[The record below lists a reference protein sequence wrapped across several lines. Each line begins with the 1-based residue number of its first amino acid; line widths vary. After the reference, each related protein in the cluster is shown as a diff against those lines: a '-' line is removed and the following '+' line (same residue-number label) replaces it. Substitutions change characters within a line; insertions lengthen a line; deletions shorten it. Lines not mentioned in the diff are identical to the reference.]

1 MRLCLV
7 FFLIKKTA
15 LKKLSKIIHLTQA
28 HGSMEAKNLKKVN
41 LLEEK
46 KEKEKKANILEQNKK
61 AERFI
66 RCQHKCGAFGLKKF
80 STCKSVVES

>member
-1 MRLCLV
+1 MRLCLF

-28 HGSMEAKNLKKVN
+28 HGSIEAKNLLKKVN
-41 LLEEK
+41 LLE
-46 KEKEKKANILEQNKK
+46 EKKANILEQNKK

>member
-1 MRLCLV
+1 MPG

-28 HGSMEAKNLKKVN
+28 HGSMEAKNLLKKVN

-46 KEKEKKANILEQNKK
+46 KEKEEKKANILEQNKK